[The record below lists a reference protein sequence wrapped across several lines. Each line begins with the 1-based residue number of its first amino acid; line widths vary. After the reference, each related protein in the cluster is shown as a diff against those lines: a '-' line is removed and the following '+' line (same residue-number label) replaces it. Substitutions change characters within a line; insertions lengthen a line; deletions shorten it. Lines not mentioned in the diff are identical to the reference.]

1 MMLDVTPLFVAFRE
15 TTRHLWNSA
24 FYRPDA
30 DRDGMAWDRRDAFSR
45 VATEL
50 FSAIVLEPLGVNE
63 QRLPRMSEAH
73 PAAMT
78 CVEVEPTSVTG
89 VPIMINRAS
98 PRTGYWDDPVR
109 QIAPGEVR
117 MQFVQ
122 FFDWD
127 QIGARDFQYAETLI
141 VDFPAHPEL
150 VGRHALIEFGYA
162 RFRFIESA
170 AA

>member
-1 MMLDVTPLFVAFRE
+1 MMRDVTPLFVAFRE

-30 DRDGMAWDRRDAFSR
+30 DRDETAWDRRDAFSKA
-45 VATEL
+45 VTEL
-50 FSAIVLEPLGVNE
+50 FSAMVLESLGANE
-63 QRLPRMSEAH
+63 ERLPPMWEGD

-78 CVEVEPTSVTG
+78 SFEVEPLAATG

-109 QIAPGEVR
+109 QIAPGELR

-122 FFDWD
+122 LFDWD
-127 QIGARDFQYAETLI
+127 ELGARDFQYVETLI
-141 VDFPAHPEL
+141 VDFPAHPEV
-150 VGRHALIEFGYA
+150 VGRYALIEFGYA
-162 RFRFIESA
+162 RFRFIQPGA
-170 AA
+170 A